1 MDLLDVDAIIAQVRD
16 ALAEGDWNR
25 AVALVEA
32 PRPADQADLFSNLPP
47 SAQDQL
53 LPRLDLEDSAD
64 ILLGLAT
71 LILIRLT

>member
-47 SAQDQL
+47 VRRISFCRASTWKT
-53 LPRLDLEDSAD
+53 PP
-64 ILLGLAT
+64 T
-71 LILIRLT
+71 FC